1 MPVVRK
7 ASNRSNITASSG
19 SSTATRVTSTR
30 QPSQLEELGDT
41 NFGTLD
47 SSKDGMIVSYD
58 ADTDKFILI
67 TADNVLEDS
76 AADQD
81 LPDVFIDQVEAEVDL
96 GTIGID
102 NLDGGTWGS

>member
-7 ASNRSNITASSG
+7 ASNRSTITASDG
-19 SSTATRVTSTR
+19 NSTATRVTSTR

-96 GTIGID
+96 GSIALD
-102 NLDGGTWGS
+102 DLDGGVWS

>member
-7 ASNRSNITASSG
+7 ASNRSTITASDG
-19 SSTATRVTSTR
+19 NSTATRVTSTR

-67 TADNVLEDS
+67 TSDNVLEDS

-102 NLDGGTWGS
+102 NLDGGVWS

>member
-7 ASNRSNITASSG
+7 ASNRATV
-19 SSTATRVTSTR
+19 STPATSRSVNVTSTR

-47 SSKDGMIVSYD
+47 ETKDGMLVSYD
-58 ADTDKFILI
+58 SATDKFILI

-76 AADQD
+76 ASDND

-96 GTIGID
+96 GTIALD
-102 NLDGGTWGS
+102 DLDGGQFPTS

>member
-7 ASNRSNITASSG
+7 ASNRSTITASDG
-19 SSTATRVTSTR
+19 NSTTTRVTSTR

-41 NFGTLD
+41 DFGTLD

-96 GTIGID
+96 GTIALD
-102 NLDGGTWGS
+102 DLDGGVWS

>member
-7 ASNRSNITASSG
+7 ASNRSTITASDG
-19 SSTATRVTSTR
+19 KSTATRVTSTR

-96 GTIGID
+96 GTIALD
-102 NLDGGTWGS
+102 DLDGGVWS

>member
-7 ASNRSNITASSG
+7 SSNRSTITASDG
-19 SSTATRVTSTR
+19 NSTATRVTSTR

-96 GTIGID
+96 GTIALD
-102 NLDGGTWGS
+102 DLDGGVWS

>member
-7 ASNRSNITASSG
+7 ASNRSTITASDG
-19 SSTATRVTSTR
+19 NSTATRVTSTR

-96 GTIGID
+96 GTIALID
-102 NLDGGTWGS
+102 LDGGVWS

>member
-7 ASNRSNITASSG
+7 ASNRSTITSSSG

-96 GTIGID
+96 GTIALD
-102 NLDGGTWGS
+102 DLDGGVWS